1 MADFLTISPLCVAIC
16 LHDFHRFFASRVD
29 PLIGGSY
36 MTLLNTAAN
45 LGGTYP
51 ASLVMWLLGVLSK
64 DPVCTPVSPG
74 SDETICTGG
83 RDPFVALQLRFMV
96 AGILWVVLFRR
107 KVQWV
112 EHLPDDAWRT
122 HLSDEE
128 SSVLRNGY
136 LQAVDV
142 ELGGAVSNTNLSRS
156 QQKATR
162 RKDR

>member
-1 MADFLTISPLCVAIC
+1 MADFLSISPLCVAIC

-64 DPVCTPVSPG
+64 DPTCTPVSPG

-83 RDPFVALQLRFMV
+83 RDPFVALQLGFMV

-107 KVQWV
+107 KKSPSRRCLAEQD
-112 EHLPDDAWRT
+112 LGQRT
-122 HLSDEE
+122 E
-128 SSVLRNGY
+128 
-136 LQAVDV
+136 
-142 ELGGAVSNTNLSRS
+142 LSRLYLYPLAFLSLS
-156 QQKATR
+156 QMVHGGIGCGHDGTKGNFIR
-162 RKDR
+162 RVQ